1 MNGTRMS
8 APRSVMAL
16 SAAIGLAV
24 VVASCSPATTEAT
37 TDGRALGDQP
47 VSTANGSATG
57 GTYSGDTSPGSSAP
71 DGSGPGGSEPG
82 SSAPGSAVPG
92 VTAPGSSGPGSS
104 APGSSAPA
112 GPGASAVPS
121 GWQTFTTSDGTLS
134 FDYPS
139 TWTIQDDAGEAAL
152 AGEFVDVLNAEG
164 QPMAA
169 LRTNVVTG
177 QVCTERSPYLIFD
190 SEPMQAL
197 AESGAADTDVPRFVF
212 EARGDVTE
220 IEPLPPTLA
229 AYGITTAPEPTGDVA
244 CPIFQMFLWPPS
256 GALFGQAYRPAVNT
270 TPGDPGLPYL
280 EKARL
285 YAQTPEYQDIR
296 TMITSLR
303 PAAK

>member
-1 MNGTRMS
+1 MHGTRMS

-24 VVASCSPATTEAT
+24 VVASCAPATTEA
-37 TDGRALGDQP
+37 DGSALTGQP
-47 VSTANGSATG
+47 GGTATGSATG
-57 GTYSGDTSPGSSAP
+57 ATSPGNTSPGSSAP
-71 DGSGPGGSEPG
+71 DGSGQGGSEPG
-82 SSAPGSAVPG
+82 SS
-92 VTAPGSSGPGSS
+92 APGSSGPGSS
-104 APGSSAPA
+104 APGSSAPGSSA
-112 GPGASAVPS
+112 PSGPGASAVPS

-134 FDYPS
+134 FDYPTS
-139 TWTIQDDAGEAAL
+139 WTIQDDAGEAAL

-220 IEPLPPTLA
+220 VEPLPPTLA

-244 CPIFQMFLWPPS
+244 CPIFQLFLWPPS
-256 GALFGQAYRPAVNT
+256 GALFGQAYRPAVNA